1 MFTKT
6 APPPEFLSE
15 NDYCPALSVENL
27 GAGYP
32 GERHAIQSITFDVQ
46 CGDRVSVIGPNG
58 AGKSTLF
65 KAIAGLIP
73 HHTGEVSIH
82 GYDCRSSHSMVG
94 YVPQYN
100 EIDWHFP
107 VTVSDVVMM
116 GRTRKIGL
124 FRYPSRK
131 DREEVER
138 RLEQV
143 GMAQFRHRQIGQL
156 SGGQKRRVFI
166 ARALAQDTDV
176 LLMDEPFSGVDAA
189 AEQEILNTLDVLRA
203 AGVTVLLA
211 THDLGMATE
220 HFDKLMLLKRTLLAY
235 GVPQE
240 VFTPDTLRLAYGGRI
255 GVFREGEQVMI
266 LADGHDHGA

>member
-1 MFTKT
+1 MLTDTKT
-6 APPPEFLSE
+6 DKPKHDER
-15 NDYCPALSVENL
+15 CPALSVTDVS
-27 GAGYP
+27 AGYP
-32 GERHAIQSITFDVQ
+32 GERPVIEGITFKVLS
-46 CGDRVSVIGPNG
+46 GERVSVIGPNG

-73 HHTGEVSIH
+73 HQTGEVSIH

-94 YVPQYN
+94 YVPQYD

-124 FRYPSRK
+124 FRQPSRR
-131 DREEVER
+131 DREEVEH

-166 ARALAQDTDV
+166 ARALAQETDV
-176 LLMDEPFSGVDAA
+176 LLMDEPFSGIDMA
-189 AEQEILNTLDVLRA
+189 AEQEILNTLDVLRD

-211 THDLGMATE
+211 THDLSMATE
-220 HFDKLMLLKRTLLAY
+220 HFDKLLLIKHHIIAY
-235 GVPQE
+235 GLPHD
-240 VFTPDTLRLAYGGRI
+240 VFKPHNLREAYGGRI
-255 GVFREGEQVMI
+255 GIFHEGAELII
-266 LADGHDHGA
+266 LADEHEHGA

>member
-1 MFTKT
+1 MLTKT
-6 APPPEFLSE
+6 ALITSPE
-15 NDYCPALSVENL
+15 NDLCPALYVKNL
-27 GAGYP
+27 SAGYAGERDAIYDVTFKVMP
-32 GERHAIQSITFDVQ
+32 GERI
-46 CGDRVSVIGPNG
+46 SVIGPNG

-65 KAIAGLIP
+65 KTIAGLIP

-82 GYDCRSSHSMVG
+82 GYDCGSSHSMVG
-94 YVPQYN
+94 YVPQYD

-124 FRYPSRK
+124 FRQPSRR
-131 DREEVER
+131 DREEVEQ
-138 RLEQV
+138 RLTQV
-143 GMAQFRHRQIGQL
+143 GMEQFRNRQIGQL

-166 ARALAQDTDV
+166 ARALAQETNV

-189 AEQEILNTLDVLRA
+189 AEQEILNTLDVLRD

-220 HFDKLMLLKRTLLAY
+220 HFDKLLLIKRSVIAY
-235 GVPQE
+235 GVPSV
-240 VFTPDTLRLAYGGRI
+240 VFKPDNLRLAYGGRI
-255 GVFREGEQVMI
+255 GVFHEGGELII
-266 LADGHDHGA
+266 LADEHGT

>member
-1 MFTKT
+1 MLTKT
-6 APPPEFLSE
+6 QSTNVS
-15 NDYCPALSVENL
+15 NDVQQRPALSVDNL
-27 GAGYP
+27 SAGYP
-32 GERHAIQSITFDVQ
+32 GEPPVIVGVTFRVIA
-46 CGDRVSVIGPNG
+46 GERVSVIGPNG

-65 KAIAGLIP
+65 KAIAGLVP
-73 HHTGEVSIH
+73 HDKGEVSIH

-94 YVPQYN
+94 YVPQYD

-124 FRYPSRK
+124 FRHPSRR

-143 GMAQFRHRQIGQL
+143 GMAQFRSRQIGQL

-166 ARALAQDTDV
+166 ARALAQETDV

-189 AEQEILNTLDVLRA
+189 AEQEILNTLDVLRD

-211 THDLGMATE
+211 THDLSMATE
-220 HFDKLMLLKRTLLAY
+220 HFDKLLLMKRHIIAY
-235 GVPQE
+235 GLPRD
-240 VFTPDTLRLAYGGRI
+240 VFKPENLREAYGGRI
-255 GVFREGEQVMI
+255 GIFHEGSEVII
-266 LADGHDHGA
+266 LADEHEHGA